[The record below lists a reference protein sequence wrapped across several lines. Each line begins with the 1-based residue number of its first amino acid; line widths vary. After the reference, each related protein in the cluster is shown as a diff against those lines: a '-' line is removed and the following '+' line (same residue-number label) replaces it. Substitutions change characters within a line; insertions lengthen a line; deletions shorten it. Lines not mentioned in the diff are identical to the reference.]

1 MAFPLGHLDFEIS
14 PLTFVS
20 VFLLNSPHLIH
31 ALRMAS
37 TIYPPKDNNPHRSH
51 IPRLNIDAAMASQ
64 PSSTPPSPRPNSSNG
79 GASPKSKDQGKDTY
93 RLLTHV
99 EWVQFCR
106 GVGVFKDDEGEEVV
120 RQTSTMWPPKGFRD
134 GLYQDVLVE
143 KTKFTYMFHSV
154 DIVSWLL
161 MLLQIAM
168 GAVLTALGSVS
179 SSRNGTAITSIAAVN
194 TCVGGILALLH
205 NSGLPARY
213 RSDRNEFYKLEE
225 HIKSI
230 VDTALVP
237 SDQDINAVLAG
248 CFDMFRDAR
257 QTVQNNIPATYTTI
271 PVGAKA
277 PSARASK
284 AIEPKK

>member
-1 MAFPLGHLDFEIS
+1 
-14 PLTFVS
+14 
-20 VFLLNSPHLIH
+20 
-31 ALRMAS
+31 MAS
-37 TIYPPKDNNPHRSH
+37 TIYPTKDTNPHRSH

-64 PSSTPPSPRPNSSNG
+64 PSSAPPSPKPNNSNG
-79 GASPKSKDQGKDTY
+79 STPPKSKDHGKDTY
-93 RLLTHV
+93 RLLSHD

-106 GVGVFKDDEGEEVV
+106 GVGVFKDDESEEVI
-120 RQTSTMWPPKGFRD
+120 RPTSTLWPPKGFRD
-134 GLYQDVLVE
+134 GLYQDVLTE

-179 SSRNGTAITSIAAVN
+179 SKNGTAITTIAAVN

-237 SDQDINAVLAG
+237 VDQDINAVLAN
-248 CFDMFRDAR
+248 CYEIFREAR
-257 QTVQNNIPATYTTI
+257 QTVQNNIPASYTTS
-271 PVGAKA
+271 PTSGKA
-277 PSARASK
+277 PSAMISK
-284 AIEPKK
+284 VIEPKK

>member
-1 MAFPLGHLDFEIS
+1 
-14 PLTFVS
+14 
-20 VFLLNSPHLIH
+20 
-31 ALRMAS
+31 MAS
-37 TIYPPKDNNPHRSH
+37 TIYPSKDTNPHRSH
-51 IPRLNIDAAMASQ
+51 IPRLNLDAAMASQ
-64 PSSTPPSPRPNSSNG
+64 PPSAPPSPKPNNNG
-79 GASPKSKDQGKDTY
+79 NSGSIPPKPKDYGKDTY

-106 GVGVFKDDEGEEVV
+106 GVGVFKDDESEEVI
-120 RQTSTMWPPKGFRD
+120 RPTSALWPPKGFRD
-134 GLYQDVLVE
+134 GLYQDVLSE
-143 KTKFTYMFHSV
+143 KAKFTYMFHFV

-179 SSRNGTAITSIAAVN
+179 SAKNGTPITTIAAIN

-237 SDQDINAVLAG
+237 ADHDINAVLAG

-257 QTVQNNIPATYTTI
+257 QTVQNNIPASYTAAPTS
-271 PVGAKA
+271 GKA
-277 PSARASK
+277 PGARASK
-284 AIEPKK
+284 VIEPKK

>member
-1 MAFPLGHLDFEIS
+1 
-14 PLTFVS
+14 
-20 VFLLNSPHLIH
+20 
-31 ALRMAS
+31 MAS
-37 TIYPPKDNNPHRSH
+37 TIYQSKDTNSHRSH

-64 PSSTPPSPRPNSSNG
+64 PSSAPPSPKPNNSNG
-79 GASPKSKDQGKDTY
+79 STPPKPKDHGKDTY
-93 RLLTHV
+93 RLLSHD

-106 GVGVFKDDEGEEVV
+106 GVGVFKDDESEEVI
-120 RQTSTMWPPKGFRD
+120 RPTSTLWPPKGFRD
-134 GLYQDVLVE
+134 GLYQDVLTE
-143 KTKFTYMFHSV
+143 KTLFTYKFHSV
-154 DIVSWLL
+154 DIISWLL

-179 SSRNGTAITSIAAVN
+179 SSKNGTAITSIAAVN

-237 SDQDINAVLAG
+237 VDQDINAVLAN
-248 CFDMFRDAR
+248 CYEIFRDAR
-257 QTVQNNIPATYTTI
+257 QTVQNNIPASYTTS
-271 PVGAKA
+271 PTSGKA
-277 PSARASK
+277 PGASVSK

>member
-1 MAFPLGHLDFEIS
+1 
-14 PLTFVS
+14 
-20 VFLLNSPHLIH
+20 
-31 ALRMAS
+31 MAS
-37 TIYPPKDNNPHRSH
+37 TIYPSKDNNPHRSH

-64 PSSTPPSPRPNSSNG
+64 PPSAPPSPKPTSGNG
-79 GASPKSKDQGKDTY
+79 NAPPKPKDHGKDTY
-93 RLLTHV
+93 RLLSHI

-106 GVGVFKDDEGEEVV
+106 GVGVFKDDESEEVI
-120 RQTSTMWPPKGFRD
+120 RPTSTLWPPKGFRD
-134 GLYQDVLVE
+134 GLYQDVLTE

-179 SSRNGTAITSIAAVN
+179 SAKNGTAITSIAAVN

-248 CFDMFRDAR
+248 CFEMFRHAR
-257 QTVQNNIPATYTTI
+257 QTVQNNIPASYTTA
-271 PVGAKA
+271 PTSGKA
-277 PSARASK
+277 PSISASK
-284 AIEPKK
+284 AVEPKK